1 MSETSMKYLRLDN
14 HTVWP
19 APQSTWDL
27 EHALRYSTSTGLTPE
42 ERLFLASVLA
52 AYRQCCPPKVRKHPD
67 NHPAAR
73 GAVPDPR
80 ARFESLFVEAA
91 LKMKGKTKP

>member
-42 ERLFLASVLA
+42 ERMFLASVLA
-52 AYRQCCPPKVRKHPD
+52 AYRQCAPPKVRKHPD
-67 NHPAAR
+67 NRPAAR
-73 GAVPDPR
+73 GVVQRRGHPYGSCGLGCADCAQGEP
-80 ARFESLFVEAA
+80 
-91 LKMKGKTKP
+91 